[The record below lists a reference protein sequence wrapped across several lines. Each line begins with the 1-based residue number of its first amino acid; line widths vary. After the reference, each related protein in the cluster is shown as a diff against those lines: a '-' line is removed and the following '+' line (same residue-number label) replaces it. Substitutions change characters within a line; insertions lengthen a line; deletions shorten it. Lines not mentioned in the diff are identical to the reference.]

1 MGEQTP
7 TQYVN
12 ITNLLFTN
20 ASLSNITSDWYPD
33 AAAATSD
40 SLEAALSG
48 LAFNMSG
55 AWHAHVFGYDTDGNV
70 TARLQDAVVRVVEHV
85 NTSDGGARLD
95 GMTCLAC
102 SARLEIVDP
111 RVTGSTAAAVLDVL
125 VRVFTQQLARVLER
139 ELCHTIQSTL
149 TFNTSALADT
159 LVAPVVPIIDDTDAD
174 EDDEPFQEPSVDLQ
188 QNIIVDAAQYLL
200 NNLSGADGVF
210 SINSLIGVLANN
222 SDGRVSVRDVVH
234 MIGAMEEGY
243 GGVGN
248 TNNDNSEDSDSSSGS
263 ENEKPL
269 FEYVYR
275 PKTFALNV
283 TVGVRDVVVDGLNTW
298 HSWDLARPR
307 TRNTLWSTA
316 GLARL
321 GVTVAFYV
329 NVSAPHESG
338 NKYVNAH
345 SLWEEGTLV
354 FGARDNTAHAV
365 LHSVAY
371 GQAARFYTNRQCMA
385 PSCIGAL
392 FDADKTAL
400 RDLVL
405 NTTLEEL
412 ALRLRTGT
420 IEADVSRL
428 VAHVFALVRDNCA
441 AAVPRVVNTL
451 VHRDLLAQLNRALA
465 TQLERQTC
473 PNLQDPVIVD
483 LHKGVTTG
491 VSLLFAAVFAAIAA
505 LPSVMRWSVTRCSDD
520 EQGARPLLAHQG
532 NSKGEGEDGVTYCW
546 PPQLVRA
553 LGAVVREFGRTDE
566 AGASLFLHPRTS
578 TCARYGV
585 PLFVL
590 GTVAFFVS
598 AHTAMGAMLTLTFQL
613 GDLRAVD
620 VRNIQDFGLI
630 SGVRTTWHHTHYAKA
645 VLTALYFVALPYIL
659 LVALLVCW
667 FVPPRFVAVKTRGMA
682 LAATHW
688 LAKMSLV
695 GPLMNVIIIV
705 ALRLDRALPVTN
717 TALAAHPLVLLLHVD
732 ATYGYTGVLG
742 ATITLLILTYVVLSD
757 HRALLFFRTT
767 GIKTSLPS
775 VLTSSASSSSSSSST
790 LRQRVRL
797 VLLPVAALG
806 ALGACLAPMF
816 LPAISVN
823 YEGMIGLAVDALGA
837 NANRTYTVAGI
848 GSEFPLALSAPRS
861 FAAHFTQ
868 SYYFAAVFLFPF
880 LDVLVSVVCAVV
892 PMRPYTRK
900 VTYYLCENFHALAA
914 ADVMGIA
921 LVAAVL
927 QIRHLI
933 RRMSELF
940 CAPVNPYINTF
951 FQQQYNTT
959 GVCAAVDAHYE
970 VGTPLLVVASVAVWA
985 ATAYFQHRMRAQLY
999 TPHHNQSASSDDAAP
1014 LLSCPAPAASCIN
1027 SLP

>member
-1 MGEQTP
+1 MDN
-7 TQYVN
+7 QYVN

-20 ASLSNITSDWYPD
+20 ASLSNITSAWYPD
-33 AAAATSD
+33 AAATTSD

-55 AWHAHVFGYDTDGNV
+55 AWHAHVFGYSTDGNV
-70 TARLQDAVVRVVEHV
+70 TARLEDAAVRVVEHV
-85 NTSDGGARLD
+85 NTSDGGARLE
-95 GMTCLAC
+95 GLSCLAC
-102 SARLEIVDP
+102 RAHVAIVEP
-111 RVTGSTAAAVLDVL
+111 RITGSTAAAVLDVL

-139 ELCHTIQSTL
+139 ELCHTLQTTL

-159 LVAPVVPIIDDTDAD
+159 LVAPAVPFV
-174 EDDEPFQEPSVDLQ
+174 EEEMPLQEPAVDLQ

-200 NNLSGADGVF
+200 NNLSGAAGVF
-210 SINSLIGVLANN
+210 SINSLVGVLANN
-222 SDGRVSVRDVVH
+222 SDGRISVRDVVH
-234 MIGAMEEGY
+234 KIEP
-243 GGVGN
+243 
-248 TNNDNSEDSDSSSGS
+248 NDD
-263 ENEKPL
+263 EKPL

-307 TRNTLWSTA
+307 TRSTLWSTA
-316 GLARL
+316 GLAHL
-321 GVTVAFYV
+321 GLAVSFFV
-329 NVSAPHESG
+329 NVSAPHEGG

-365 LHSVAY
+365 LRSVAY

-392 FDADKTAL
+392 FDADQTYL
-400 RDLVL
+400 QDLVL
-405 NTTLEEL
+405 NTTLERL
-412 ALRLRTGT
+412 ALQLRTGS
-420 IEADVSRL
+420 IEADVGRL

-451 VHRDLLAQLNRALA
+451 VHRDLLSQLNRALA
-465 TQLERQTC
+465 AQLERQTC

-491 VSLLFAAVFAAIAA
+491 IALLFAAVFAAIAA
-505 LPSVMRWSVTRCSDD
+505 LPSVMRWSVTRCSND
-520 EQGARPLLAHQG
+520 EQGAHLPLVHTPHNNKDESSDAA
-532 NSKGEGEDGVTYCW
+532 TYCW

-620 VRNIQDFGLI
+620 IRNIQDFGLV
-630 SGVRTTWHHTHYAKA
+630 SGVATTWRHTHYAKA
-645 VLTALYFVALPYIL
+645 VLTALYFVALPYL
-659 LVALLVCW
+659 LLAALLVCW
-667 FVPPRFVAVKTRGMA
+667 FVPPRYVAVKTRGTA
-682 LAATHW
+682 LAVTHW
-688 LAKMSLV
+688 LARMALV
-695 GPLMNVIIIV
+695 GPLMNIVIIV
-705 ALRLDRALPVTN
+705 ALRLARALPVGN
-717 TALAAHPLVLLLHVD
+717 PALAAHPLVLLLHVD

-742 ATITLLILTYVVLSD
+742 ATLTLAVLTYVVLSD

-767 GIKTSLPS
+767 GIKTSLPPALVDS
-775 VLTSSASSSSSSSST
+775 AGSGVAASSSSW
-790 LRQRVRL
+790 RQRARL

-823 YEGMIGLAVDALGA
+823 YKGMVGLAVDALGA

-848 GSEFPLALSAPRS
+848 GAEFPLALSAPTS

-868 SYYFAAVFLFPF
+868 SYFFAAVFLFPS
-880 LDVLVSVVCAVV
+880 LDVLVSVICAVL

-900 VTYYLCENFHALAA
+900 VTYYVCENFHALAG
-914 ADVMGIA
+914 ADTMGIA

-940 CAPVNPYINTF
+940 CAPINPYINTF
-951 FQQQYNTT
+951 FQQQYNTS
-959 GVCAAVDAHYE
+959 GVCAAVDAHYNI
-970 VGTPLLVVASVAVWA
+970 GTPLLVVSSVAVWA

-999 TPHHNQSASSDDAAP
+999 TPHQHPAAAAP
-1014 LLSCPAPAASCIN
+1014 LLSESSCPAPETPCIN
-1027 SLP
+1027 NLP

>member
-1 MGEQTP
+1 MSP
-7 TQYVN
+7 FQYVN
-12 ITNLLFTN
+12 ISNLVFTN
-20 ASLSNITSDWYPD
+20 ASLDNITSDWYPD
-33 AAAATSD
+33 PAAETSD
-40 SLEAALSG
+40 CMQAALSG
-48 LAFNMSG
+48 LAFNMTG
-55 AWHAHVFGYDTDGNV
+55 AWHAHVFGYSTAGNV
-70 TARLQDAVVRVVEHV
+70 TARLEDAVVHVVEHV
-85 NTSDGGARLD
+85 NTSEGGARLE

-102 SARLEIVDP
+102 RASLAIVDP

-125 VRVFTQQLARVLER
+125 VRVFTQQLARALER
-139 ELCHTIQSTL
+139 ELCHTLQNAL
-149 TFNTSALADT
+149 TFNTSAAADT
-159 LVAPVVPIIDDTDAD
+159 YGAPVVLPP
-174 EDDEPFQEPSVDLQ
+174 ELDDEGDEPLQEPAVDLQ

-200 NNLSGADGVF
+200 NNLSGAAGVF

-222 SDGRVSVRDVVH
+222 SEGRVSVRDVIH
-234 MIGAMEEGY
+234 KFEDNNLNGNGDEEE
-243 GGVGN
+243 
-248 TNNDNSEDSDSSSGS
+248 S
-263 ENEKPL
+263 PL
-269 FEYVYR
+269 FEFVYK

-307 TRNTLWSTA
+307 TRSTLWSTA

-321 GVTVAFYV
+321 GLAVRFYV
-329 NVSAPHESG
+329 NVSAPTAG
-338 NKYVNAH
+338 DGKYVNAR
-345 SLWEEGTLV
+345 SLWEEGALV

-365 LHSVAY
+365 LRSVAY

-405 NTTLEEL
+405 NTTLERL
-412 ALRLRTGT
+412 ALELRAGA
-420 IEADVSRL
+420 IEADVARL
-428 VAHVFALVRDNCA
+428 VARAFALVRDNCGP
-441 AAVPRVVNTL
+441 AVPRLVNTL
-451 VHRDLLAQLNRALA
+451 VRRDLLAQLNRALGA
-465 TQLERQTC
+465 QLERQTC

-505 LPSVMRWSVTRCSDD
+505 LPSLMRWSVTRCSND
-520 EQGARPLLAHQG
+520 EQGALLPVHATSTSTSAKDG
-532 NSKGEGEDGVTYCW
+532 KEGKEQEDADRATYCW
-546 PPQLVRA
+546 PPQLIRT
-553 LGAVVREFGRTDE
+553 LGQVAREFGRTDE

-620 VRNIQDFGLI
+620 IRNIQDFGLV
-630 SGVRTTWHHTHYAKA
+630 SGVQTTWRHTHYAKA
-645 VLTALYFVALPYIL
+645 VLSAFYFVALPYL
-659 LVALLVCW
+659 LLAALLVCW
-667 FVPPRFVAVKTRGMA
+667 FAPPRYLAAKTRGAA
-682 LAATHW
+682 LVATHW
-688 LAKMSLV
+688 LARMALV

-705 ALRLDRALPVTN
+705 ALRLARALPVTN

-742 ATITLLILTYVVLSD
+742 ATITLVVLTYVVLSD

-767 GIKTSLPS
+767 GIKSSLPPALAS
-775 VLTSSASSSSSSSST
+775 PSSSSSESGGSKSKNNNW
-790 LRQRVRL
+790 RNCARL

-806 ALGACLAPMF
+806 ALITCLTPMF

-823 YEGMIGLAVDALGA
+823 YEGLVGLAVDALGA

-868 SYYFAAVFLFPF
+868 SYFFAAVFLFPF
-880 LDVLVSVVCAVV
+880 LDVLLSVICAVL
-892 PMRPYTRK
+892 PMRPYSRK
-900 VTYYLCENFHALAA
+900 VTYYLCENCHALAA
-914 ADVMGIA
+914 ADVMGFS

-940 CAPVNPYINTF
+940 CAPINPYINTF
-951 FQQQYNTT
+951 FHQQYHTS

-970 VGTPLLVVASVAVWA
+970 FGTPLIVVSSVAMWA
-985 ATAYFQHRMRAQLY
+985 ATAYFQHRMRSQLY
-999 TPHHNQSASSDDAAP
+999 APRSPAHSPAGSSSAAAP
-1014 LLSCPAPAASCIN
+1014 LLSETPCINN